1 MQEYVEVR
9 TADGVLVPFAV
20 GGAVPDDFDGPVP
33 AGRSL
38 TEARHRVAA
47 SLEDGVDLVRSVGR
61 TVAGR
66 LATAPRPSKIT
77 VEVGLTVSAEA
88 AILVARSAAEAH
100 VTITLEWDG
109 ATAAA
114 TES

>member
-20 GGAVPDDFDGPVP
+20 GGGPDDFDGPVP
-33 AGRSL
+33 ASRSL
-38 TEARHRVAA
+38 TDARNRVAA
-47 SLEDGVDLVRSVGR
+47 SLEDGVDLVRSVAR

-66 LATAPRPSKIT
+66 LDSAPRPTKIT

-88 AILVARSAAEAH
+88 AILVAKSSAEAH

-109 ATAAA
+109 ASTGS